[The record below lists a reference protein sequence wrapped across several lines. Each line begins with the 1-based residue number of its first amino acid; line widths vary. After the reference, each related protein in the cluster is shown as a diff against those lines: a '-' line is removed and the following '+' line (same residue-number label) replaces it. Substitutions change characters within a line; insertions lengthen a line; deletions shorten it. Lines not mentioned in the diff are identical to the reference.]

1 MNCTGFFIYDLV
13 ISPHQCKNDIYG
25 FKKKKLFD
33 LKSQFFCCRQS
44 TATSIQSI
52 LLISRFFPLHG
63 FSLYLTF
70 SPYSYDTWCVPLFPC
85 AENKNL
91 IGLPS
96 VIFLRVFCLCIY
108 FFFYLTFITFI
119 VVLLAGLG
127 LGCKCCRLCGSWF
140 WFKGEKRLHHFLLKK
155 IQVFQLT
162 TPTMNLRHKSPPRFY
177 FLYFKKN
184 TLMNPLNQS
193 VFVFLYQDWANMV
206 SRSFLY
212 SVVFVW
218 AHTWI

>member
-1 MNCTGFFIYDLV
+1 MTFMDL
-13 ISPHQCKNDIYG
+13 
-25 FKKKKLFD
+25 KKKKLFD

-96 VIFLRVFCLCIY
+96 VIFLRVFCLCIF

-155 IQVFQLT
+155 YRFSNWLLQPWTCDTKVPQGFIFYISRKIHSWTLWIKVFLSFFT
-162 TPTMNLRHKSPPRFY
+162 RIERTWCPDHFY
-177 FLYFKKN
+177 TVWFLYGHI
-184 TLMNPLNQS
+184 LE
-193 VFVFLYQDWANMV
+193 Y
-206 SRSFLY
+206 R
-212 SVVFVW
+212 
-218 AHTWI
+218 